1 MTNPAA
7 LHGLCV
13 IKSAMCCSLR
23 LTGAMMKRLPSVYA
37 YCLPIWSLKIRVL
50 SKNIFKVSGIP
61 MNGAGY
67 IIQL

>member
-1 MTNPAA
+1 
-7 LHGLCV
+7 
-13 IKSAMCCSLR
+13 
-23 LTGAMMKRLPSVYA
+23 MKRLPSVYA

>member
-1 MTNPAA
+1 
-7 LHGLCV
+7 
-13 IKSAMCCSLR
+13 
-23 LTGAMMKRLPSVYA
+23 MKRLPSVYA

-61 MNGAGY
+61 MNDAGY